1 MNDDMALLRDYVTRH
16 SEPAFETL
24 VGRHINF
31 VYAAAVRKVGD
42 AHLAEEITQAVF
54 IILARKAHTLG
65 ADTILPSWL
74 HRTTGFAAADALKTE
89 RRRTQREQEAFMQ
102 SILNSGG
109 DAPSQQTEETW
120 SKIAPLLDDAI
131 SKLRQRDRDAI
142 VLRFLQ
148 NKNFRDVGMALGA
161 SEDAAKMRVGRAL
174 ERLRKFFAKRGVD
187 STAATIAET
196 ISIHSVQAAPVA
208 LAKSVTAVAIVK
220 GSIATASILTLV
232 KGTMKTMTW
241 LKFKFALGVSM
252 GILLAGGAVTVYS
265 SLPNKVAAANFE
277 FEADG
282 ELTEQ
287 RIHGDKIISQE
298 SESFEVSVKDDK
310 WFIATKPQP
319 GSQPA
324 VMARYETGGENDT
337 IYQVSYFDKKTLAS
351 NSLNTA
357 NTAIGRIETAT
368 VPENYVGNQVAE
380 LWLAFASSHYL
391 DGAKNGKLK
400 PVYHMIDPSM
410 RNEGWEDPA
419 HWKRFDGEPR
429 LPRMVDYINEKDIGV
444 NGGRR
449 LLIPLPPPFEKGFT
463 RASYNVDSA
472 TNIGGLTLPTGFSFK
487 EYYVD
492 WNSHPAKVKVMRSV
506 QANVTSVR
514 TVCERTNFIPTLKE
528 ATYIGDDRFA
538 RAPQPVE
545 ELTYMVTNGI
555 WPATNVQWLQKMY
568 QDELKSLSFVRLNH
582 RSHPPANRH
591 LFVYTIVLIC
601 GLASA
606 ALFFRCRKK

>member
-1 MNDDMALLRDYVTRH
+1 MANDDLTLLRDYAWQNSEAAFALMVSRH
-16 SEPAFETL
+16 VNL
-24 VGRHINF
+24 VYSVALRQ
-31 VYAAAVRKVGD
+31 VRD
-42 AHLAEEITQAVF
+42 AHLAEEVTQAVF
-54 IILARKAHTLG
+54 IILARKAGSLG
-65 ADTILPSWL
+65 DKTILSGWL
-74 HRTTGFAAADALKTE
+74 CRTARYVGSRALRSE
-89 RRRTQREQEAFMQ
+89 WRRRQREQEAHMQ
-102 SILNSGG
+102 NILNSGG
-109 DAPSQQTEETW
+109 DGPSPTDDDTW
-120 SKIAPLLDDAI
+120 WQLSPLLEDAME
-131 SKLRQRDRDAI
+131 KLGRRDHDAL
-142 VLRFLQ
+142 VLRFFE
-148 NKNFRDVGMALGA
+148 NKNFAEVGAALGA
-161 SEDAAKMRVGRAL
+161 SEDAAKMRVNRAL
-174 ERLRKFFAKRGVD
+174 EKLRQFFLQRGVD
-187 STAATIAET
+187 STTAAISET
-196 ISIHSVQAAPVA
+196 ISVNSIQIAPAA
-208 LAKSVTAVAIVK
+208 LAETVTAVAIVK

-232 KGTMKTMTW
+232 KRTMKTMTW
-241 LKFKFALGVSM
+241 LKFKFALGISM

-265 SLPNKVAAANFE
+265 SLPNKVAAAKFE

-282 ELTEQ
+282 ELTVQ
-287 RIHGDKIISQE
+287 QIHGDKIISQE

-324 VMARYETGGENDT
+324 VMARYEIGGENNT
-337 IYQVSYFDKKTLAS
+337 IYQVSYFDKKTLTP
-351 NSLNTA
+351 NTA

-368 VPENYVGNQVAE
+368 VPENYVGNQIAE

-410 RNEGWEDPA
+410 RNEGWEDTA
-419 HWKRFDGEPR
+419 QWKRFDGEPR
-429 LPRMVDYINEKDIGV
+429 LPQMVDYINEKDIGV

-449 LLIPLPPPFEKGFT
+449 LFIPLPPPFVKGFT
-463 RASYNVDSA
+463 RASYTVDSV

-487 EYYVD
+487 EYYVER
-492 WNSHPAKVKVMRSV
+492 NTRPAELKVMRIV

-514 TVCERTNFIPTLKE
+514 TVCERTNFIPTLTE

-545 ELTYMVTNGI
+545 EFSYMVTNGI
-555 WPATNVQWLQKMY
+555 WPATNDQWLQKMY
-568 QDELKSLSFVRLNH
+568 QNELKSLSFVRLAH

-591 LFVYTIVLIC
+591 LFMYSLVLIC